1 MILPITF
8 LQINVSCQV
17 GDIAYASLHQG
28 RQSGR
33 NHPGPTVNTKPFIF
47 GLITAVNRVTNTIT
61 VDTNAANGIGS
72 NFANF
77 PFSWPGDLGNLYVF
91 FQKSQ
96 LANTSGVTG
105 YFLETEYRNYSTLPA
120 EMFATAVDY
129 VESSK

>member
-1 MILPITF
+1 MIIIIQF
-8 LQINVSCQV
+8 QHINVSCQV
-17 GDIAYASLHQG
+17 GDIAYASFHQG

-33 NHPGPTVNTKPFIF
+33 NHPNSTINTKPFVL
-47 GLITAVNRVTNTIT
+47 GLITGVNRIIGSDTPAIT
-61 VDTNAANGIGS
+61 VDTDAVGGIGS
-72 NFANF
+72 NPVNIEE
-77 PFSWPGDLGNLYVF
+77 LYVY